1 MNRLPPPFPRF
12 LREGGVRYFGTE
24 LVLTLSL
31 QTTGMEHCGAHLARI
46 VSCRHIGKTNTLRED
61 SRRHHQSYRLAFYW
75 QEASRMDCS
84 GLAHRD
90 WIAVAERNGDG
101 MGISEADF
109 PDHSSSSLEWEH
121 LSSSFLFGI
130 CWLLDEFP
138 NPTFWRS
145 RAS

>member
-31 QTTGMEHCGAHLARI
+31 QTTGMEHRAHLARI
-46 VSCRHIGKTNTLRED
+46 VSCRHVGKTNTLRED
-61 SRRHHQSYRLAFYW
+61 SRRHHQSYRWAFYW

-90 WIAVAERNGDG
+90 LIAVAERNGDG
-101 MGISEADF
+101 YGHIRKDF